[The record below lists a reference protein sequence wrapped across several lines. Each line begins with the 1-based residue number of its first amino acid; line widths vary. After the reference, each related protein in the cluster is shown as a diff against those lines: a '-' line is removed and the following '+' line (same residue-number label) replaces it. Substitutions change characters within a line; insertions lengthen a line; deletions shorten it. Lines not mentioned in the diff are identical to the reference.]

1 MFELENSLFKVGEII
16 CLADGEWEDYH
27 EYNHAIVLKDFDGKE
42 EARKYLDEKTIGE
55 YPISSCDFFDWL
67 EEKGLIKKLVLKKV
81 YVGDGWEENFDWFG
95 AITEDEYWKNKA
107 YQNRKEEEE
116 KEMEDD
122 FDEVPEN
129 ENQICYPDE
138 DCLEIL
144 KEKED

>member
-1 MFELENSLFKVGEII
+1 MTNTEDNLFKVGEII

-55 YPISSCDFFDWL
+55 YPIGSRDFFNWL
-67 EEKGLIKKLVLKKV
+67 EENGLIKKTTLVRV
-81 YVGDGWEENFDWFG
+81 YVGDGWEEKFDWFG

-107 YQNRKEEEE
+107 YQDRKEG
-116 KEMEDD
+116 EMEND

-144 KEKED
+144 KEKEK

>member
-1 MFELENSLFKVGEII
+1 MSDNENTLFKVGEIV

-27 EYNHAIVLKDFDGKE
+27 EYDHTIVLKDFDGKE
-42 EARKYLDEKTIGE
+42 EARKYLDEKVIGE
-55 YPISSCDFFDWL
+55 YPIGSRDFFDWL
-67 EEKGLIKKLVLKKV
+67 EEKGLIKQAVLKKI

-95 AITEDEYWKNKA
+95 AITEDELESE
-107 YQNRKEEEE
+107 QERRRKED
-116 KEMEDD
+116 EMEDD
-122 FDEVPEN
+122 FDEVPVN

>member
-1 MFELENSLFKVGEII
+1 MDNTEDRLFKVGELI

-55 YPISSCDFFDWL
+55 YPIGSCDFFDWL
-67 EEKGLIKKLVLKKV
+67 EEKGLIKETTLKKI

-107 YQNRKEEEE
+107 YQNRKKEE
-116 KEMEDD
+116 EMEDD

>member
-1 MFELENSLFKVGEII
+1 MFELEDSLFKVGEII

-42 EARKYLDEKTIGE
+42 EARKYLNEKTIGE
-55 YPISSCDFFDWL
+55 YPIGSCDFFDWL
-67 EEKGLIKKLVLKKV
+67 EEKRLIKKLVLKKV
-81 YVGDGWEENFDWFG
+81 YVGGDGWEENFDWFG

-107 YQNRKEEEE
+107 YQNRKKEE
-116 KEMEDD
+116 EMEDD

>member
-1 MFELENSLFKVGEII
+1 MLGLEDSLFKVGEII
-16 CLADGEWEDYH
+16 CRADGEWEDYH
-27 EYNHAIVLKDFDGKE
+27 EYNHAIVLKDFNGKE
-42 EARKYLDEKTIGE
+42 EARKYLDEKVIGE
-55 YPISSCDFFDWL
+55 YPISSWNFFDWL
-67 EEKGLIKKLVLKKV
+67 EEKGLIKIATVKKI
-81 YVGDGWEENFDWFG
+81 YIGDGWEEKFDWFG

-107 YQNRKEEEE
+107 YQDRKEEEE
-116 KEMEDD
+116 MEGD